1 MEQKTQRPLEEFTT
15 VIKDLTIL
23 AKQITD
29 LEDAKALAASERR
42 HQLLDGYIQRE
53 QACILKLRGLEQHRI
68 RLAEALGWN
77 SLTFRQILEKMPPQE
92 SKSIEPLFLDLE
104 SQLNR
109 MQQARKAAE
118 QIMKVRIHEINVA
131 IAQKEGG
138 SYDTEGNVNVNPPR
152 AAKLKNTYI

>member
-1 MEQKTQRPLEEFTT
+1 MEQQTQRPLEEFTT

-77 SLTFRQILEKMPPQE
+77 SLTFRHILEKMPPQE
-92 SKSIEPLFLDLE
+92 SKSIEPLFLELK

-138 SYDTEGNVNVNPPR
+138 SYDTEGNVNVSPPHP
-152 AAKLKNTYI
+152 AKLKNTYI

>member
-1 MEQKTQRPLEEFTT
+1 MEQQTQRPLEEFTT

-92 SKSIEPLFLDLE
+92 SKSIEPLFLELE

-138 SYDTEGNVNVNPPR
+138 SYDTEGNVNVSPPR

>member
-1 MEQKTQRPLEEFTT
+1 
-15 VIKDLTIL
+15 
-23 AKQITD
+23 
-29 LEDAKALAASERR
+29 
-42 HQLLDGYIQRE
+42 
-53 QACILKLRGLEQHRI
+53 
-68 RLAEALGWN
+68 
-77 SLTFRQILEKMPPQE
+77 MPPQE
-92 SKSIEPLFLDLE
+92 SKSIEPLFLELE

-138 SYDTEGNVNVNPPR
+138 SYDTEGNVKVSPPR

>member
-1 MEQKTQRPLEEFTT
+1 MEQTITNPLEEFQT
-15 VIKDLTIL
+15 VIRDLTAT

-29 LEDAKALAASERR
+29 LEDAKAVAASEKR

-68 RLAEALGWN
+68 KLTGALGWD
-77 SLTFRQILEKMPPQE
+77 SLTFRQILEKIPSE
-92 SKSIEPLFLDLE
+92 EGKTLEPLFLELE
-104 SQLNR
+104 GQLNR

-118 QIMKVRIHEINVA
+118 QMIKVRIHEINVA

-138 SYDTEGNVNVNPPR
+138 SYDTEGNLNVTPPR